1 MYLSS
6 LPFSKKATHSNFC
19 NGAGNSKLAVT
30 LLSARKEV
38 HSVPYFIEF
47 NPVLFLF
54 PLERG
59 IQFNTI
65 IFSLQLF
72 SFSVSNIHKE
82 TVSLIHE
89 KKQAILLP

>member
-1 MYLSS
+1 
-6 LPFSKKATHSNFC
+6 
-19 NGAGNSKLAVT
+19 
-30 LLSARKEV
+30 
-38 HSVPYFIEF
+38 
-47 NPVLFLF
+47 
-54 PLERG
+54 LERG